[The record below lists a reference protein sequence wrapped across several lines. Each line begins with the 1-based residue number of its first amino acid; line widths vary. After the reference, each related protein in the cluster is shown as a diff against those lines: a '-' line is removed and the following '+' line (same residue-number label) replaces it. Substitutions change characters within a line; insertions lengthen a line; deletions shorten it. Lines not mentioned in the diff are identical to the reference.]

1 MTPARPNLVTDT
13 LAMTGRSIRVVVR
26 TPAAIVAAVFMP
38 LVLMVVMTAG
48 FAKVVNPSGSYQDY
62 INQVL
67 PLFVVMGVAFS
78 AVTTGVAAHRDLHSG
93 MENRLRT
100 LPIAPAAPLAG
111 RIIGDA
117 SRNLITLVV
126 LGLAGAAIGFRFHA
140 GIGGA
145 LGAVALAL
153 LVGSAFAWLA
163 VAAALRAS
171 SAESVTSMLNGVLL
185 ILSFVSTGF
194 VAADDLP
201 GWAQPIARNT
211 PVTAAVDAMRGLT
224 QGGPTAD
231 AVIKTLI
238 WSAALT
244 VVFATMAIRH
254 AQSR

>member
-1 MTPARPNLVTDT
+1 M
-13 LAMTGRSIRVVVR
+13 VVR

-171 SAESVTSMLNGVLL
+171 SAESVTSNPPCA
-185 ILSFVSTGF
+185 T
-194 VAADDLP
+194 
-201 GWAQPIARNT
+201 R
-211 PVTAAVDAMRGLT
+211 AAVSVLRPYTTIVGNAAGSPHHFSLRTRRNPPAGS
-224 QGGPTAD
+224 
-231 AVIKTLI
+231 KE
-238 WSAALT
+238 SA
-244 VVFATMAIRH
+244 R
-254 AQSR
+254 